1 MEARAKVTVIGIL
14 NSTYERTYHMAITVI
29 LALASIITTI
39 FRGQNYIHLAL
50 FLLNHLP
57 NMNRS
62 HLNQNYETLHIENI
76 ITYMTY
82 NRPPSNFHQI
92 SNFKGCHY

>member
-1 MEARAKVTVIGIL
+1 
-14 NSTYERTYHMAITVI
+14 MAITVT
-29 LALASIITTI
+29 LVLASIMTSI
-39 FRGQNYIHLAL
+39 FRGQNYVHLAL

-57 NMNRS
+57 SMNRS

-82 NRPPSNFHQI
+82 I
-92 SNFKGCHY
+92 